1 VYQSRIESCEVESPT
16 NLAADEPLST
26 RRSSGTYHR
35 APGAHARAPWGIVA
49 HTRPHAFVTVVD
61 PVGSSAVDQ
70 PQKYHTSAAQLR
82 AAADL
87 TEIVCG
93 HHPVSHVG
101 SHLCTGQL
109 IATYVAAM

>member
-1 VYQSRIESCEVESPT
+1 M
-16 NLAADEPLST
+16 
-26 RRSSGTYHR
+26 
-35 APGAHARAPWGIVA
+35 
-49 HTRPHAFVTVVD
+49 RPHTFVTVVD

-70 PQKYHTSAAQLR
+70 LQKHHTSAAQLR

-93 HHPVSHVG
+93 SHTFSHVG
-101 SHLCTGQL
+101 SHLCMGQL